1 MVMDSIKMLANHYQP
16 FCDFCGQEC
25 CLAWFRFQKDP
36 KVPEMNLCELCYSN
50 DRYPSFIEANEF
62 EKVDI
67 LQHIQKEKKE
77 NTSFTM
83 EETSKLLDL
92 V

>member
-1 MVMDSIKMLANHYQP
+1 
-16 FCDFCGQEC
+16 
-25 CLAWFRFQKDP
+25 
-36 KVPEMNLCELCYSN
+36 MNLCEVCYN
-50 DRYPSFIEANEF
+50 ENRYPSFIEASEF

-77 NTSFTM
+77 SSPFTM
-83 EETSKLLDL
+83 DETSKLLDL